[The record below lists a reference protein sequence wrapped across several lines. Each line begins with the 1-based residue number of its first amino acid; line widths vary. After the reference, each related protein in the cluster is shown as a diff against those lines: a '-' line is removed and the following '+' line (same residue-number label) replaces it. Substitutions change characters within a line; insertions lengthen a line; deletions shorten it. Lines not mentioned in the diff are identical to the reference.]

1 MTKGG
6 FCSFG
11 AGGDDV
17 PDLDLPVVHDDAVD
31 EQFDEL
37 AALVEREV
45 VQGRLEVLTE
55 VRQSVRDR
63 GHIMLLLGLRL
74 QLAELLGQ
82 TVERLQNLLPL
93 AREFGAV
100 DDRGEVGREQAFL
113 LAL

>member
-11 AGGDDV
+11 AGRDDV

-45 VQGRLEVLTE
+45 VQGRLE
-55 VRQSVRDR
+55 
-63 GHIMLLLGLRL
+63 ML
-74 QLAELLGQ
+74 
-82 TVERLQNLLPL
+82 
-93 AREFGAV
+93 
-100 DDRGEVGREQAFL
+100 
-113 LAL
+113 